1 MVNMWKRLS
10 DPITGLKDVVDKL
23 PSEESIN
30 RFLDEIPRIE
40 RIMTNDTLVNIAKLS
55 VLADAM
61 SDGKID
67 KLLAFIPLLANVPS
81 NNTLVDIANMK
92 PFLAQMPTKEEL
104 KAIAER
110 LPSPEKLD
118 EMIKLLKEMNGFL
131 AALKGG

>member
-1 MVNMWKRLS
+1 MWKRLS
-10 DPITGLKDVVDKL
+10 DPLNNLKDVVDRL

-40 RIMTNDTLVNIAKLS
+40 RIMTNSTLEKVARLS

-67 KLLAFIPLLANVPS
+67 KLLSFIPLLQNVPS

-92 PFLAQMPTKEEL
+92 PYLAQMPTREEL

-118 EMIKLLKEMNGFL
+118 EMIKLLKEMTGFL